1 MGKHNVRCSKYWT
14 IKIQIPNFWCQNIYE
29 NVIACRHRPGERFL
43 WEEEEVLVINFHV
56 CHAMILDGDGRWW
69 DNLSLRSIAK
79 IRPDLTA
86 CHNIAMAS
94 MYMIIGTCMQ
104 RGVK

>member
-1 MGKHNVRCSKYWT
+1 MGGGRSVGYQFSRLS
-14 IKIQIPNFWCQNIYE
+14 I
-29 NVIACRHRPGERFL
+29 
-43 WEEEEVLVINFHV
+43 

-79 IRPDLTA
+79 IRSDLTA